1 MKSKKQGKK
10 PGKSH
15 KPGKDAG
22 HSMME
27 VMEKSM
33 HGSNR
38 GAGFKGYKGSKGG
51 M

>member
-10 PGKSH
+10 PGKPQR
-15 KPGKDAG
+15 PGKDIG

-27 VMEKSM
+27 TMEKAM
-33 HGSNR
+33 HGANR
-38 GAGFKGYKGSKGG
+38 GVGFKGYKGSKGG